1 MKNNVTVYLSYAVH
15 VESSSEGLKL
25 GQIVRFNPVI
35 IYKGKS
41 DVEKDCAKNKV
52 IGVQSQCKLA

>member
-1 MKNNVTVYLSYAVH
+1 MKNNVIVYLSYAVH

-41 DVEKDCAKNKV
+41 
-52 IGVQSQCKLA
+52 GVKRIAPRIRLLGSKANVS